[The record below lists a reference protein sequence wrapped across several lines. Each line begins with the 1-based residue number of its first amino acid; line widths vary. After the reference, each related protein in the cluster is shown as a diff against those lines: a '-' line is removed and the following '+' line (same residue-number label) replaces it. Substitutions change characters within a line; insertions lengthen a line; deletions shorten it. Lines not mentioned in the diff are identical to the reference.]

1 MLKNNYKAI
10 IEEHNKKLAPLFA
23 YYEDIKSFNNFKVLT
38 SMQKAELKESNL
50 VSYSGYAYNEPAT
63 EKIEEIYSYVF
74 GTESALVRT
83 SIVSGT
89 HAINIMLTAILR
101 PGNKFLIATGTPYDS
116 IHDSIGLNG
125 KNGSSLLD
133 YGIEC
138 DIVELTEDYKIDEQ
152 TLINRI
158 EKENYKLIYFQ
169 RSKGYNFY
177 NDITF
182 SEFKNIIKK
191 VKAKFP
197 STIIAVDN
205 CYGEFT
211 QKEEPTQFGAD
222 VIAGSLIKNPG
233 GTIALSG
240 GYIAGRRALIDLCA
254 DRLNAPG
261 LGKEVGGSYNQAKNI
276 LQGLYYAPQV
286 VFTALKSA
294 MIFHSVYSEIGY
306 ESKPINTK
314 DRIDIVQSIK
324 LGSREKL
331 IQFVQEIQKSSAIDS
346 TIVPFPW
353 EMPGY
358 DNDIIMASGAFV
370 QGSSIELS
378 ADAPLREP
386 YVVFIQGSAMYEQ
399 SLLALERCL
408 NLW

>member
-1 MLKNNYKAI
+1 MWKNKYKVE
-10 IEEHNKKLAPLFA
+10 IEEHHKNLAPLFS
-23 YYEDIKSFNNFKVLT
+23 YYEDVKSYNNLKVLKA
-38 SMQKAELKESNL
+38 MQMAELKESHL

-63 EKIEEIYSYVF
+63 QKIEEIYSYVF
-74 GTESALVRT
+74 RAESSLVRT
-83 SIVSGT
+83 SIASGT
-89 HAINIMLTAILR
+89 HAINIMLTGILR
-101 PGNKFLIATGTPYDS
+101 PGDTFLIATGTPYDS

-133 YGIEC
+133 YGITC
-138 DIVELTEDYKIDEQ
+138 DIVELTKDYKMDETSIMDRLRTQ
-152 TLINRI
+152 
-158 EKENYKLIYFQ
+158 NYKLVYFQ

-182 SEFKNIIKK
+182 TEFKRVIKT
-191 VKAKFP
+191 VKETFP
-197 STIIAVDN
+197 ELIIAVDN

-211 QKEEPTQFGAD
+211 QKEEPTEFGAD
-222 VIAGSLIKNPG
+222 VMAGSLIKNPG

-240 GYIAGRRALIDLCA
+240 GYISGKEKLIDLCA
-254 DRLNAPG
+254 ERLTAPG
-261 LGKEVGGSYNQAKNI
+261 LGKEVGGSYQQAKNI
-276 LQGLYYAPQV
+276 LQGLYYAPQI
-286 VFTALKSA
+286 VFIALKSA
-294 MIFHSVYSEIGY
+294 MIFHRAYSQRGY
-306 ESKPINTK
+306 DSKPDNTN

-324 LGSREKL
+324 LGSKQNL

-353 EMPGY
+353 AMPGY

-408 NLW
+408 SL

>member
-1 MLKNNYKAI
+1 MLKSNFKEI
-10 IEEHNKKLAPLFA
+10 IEEHNKRLAPLFS
-23 YYEDIKSFNNFKVLT
+23 YYKDVRSFNNVKVLKA
-38 SMQKAELKESNL
+38 MQKAELKESNL
-50 VSYSGYAYNEPAT
+50 ASYSGYAYNEPAT

-74 GTESALVRT
+74 STDSALVRT
-83 SIVSGT
+83 SIASGT
-89 HAINIMLTAILR
+89 HAINLMLTGILR
-101 PGNKFLIATGTPYDS
+101 PGDKFLIATGTPYDS
-116 IHDSIGLNG
+116 IHESIGIGG

-138 DIVELTEDYKIDEQ
+138 DIVELSDEGKIDEL
-152 TLINRI
+152 TLFNKID
-158 EKENYKLIYFQ
+158 ENDYKLIYFQ

-177 NDITF
+177 NNVNF
-182 SEFKNIIKK
+182 SEFKNILSKTK
-191 VKAKFP
+191 ENNP
-197 STIIAVDN
+197 DTIIAVDN

-211 QKEEPTQFGAD
+211 QKMEPTEFGAD
-222 VIAGSLIKNPG
+222 IMAGSLIKNPG

-240 GYIAGRRALIDLCA
+240 GYIVGKNYLVDLCA
-254 DRLNAPG
+254 YRLTAPG

-286 VFTALKSA
+286 VYTALKTA
-294 MIFHSVYSEIGY
+294 MIFDSVYSELGY
-306 ESKPINTK
+306 DSRPNSTK

-324 LGSREKL
+324 LGDDKKL
-331 IQFVQEIQKSSAIDS
+331 INFVQSIQKSSAIDS
-346 TIVPFPW
+346 TIMPYPW
-353 EMPGY
+353 AMPGY

-386 YVVFIQGSAMYEQ
+386 YAVFLQGGAMYEQ

-408 NLW
+408 NI